1 MTAHVVQVAPVGERV
16 HGHVV
21 RFTVEDGADAR
32 EGVVQADGRAG
43 PACEVAGGLEG
54 LTLGIKAIGA
64 GSGIDKRS

>member
-32 EGVVQADGRAG
+32 EGSCKLTVAPGQPVKWRAVSKG
-43 PACEVAGGLEG
+43 DTRDQSDRGGLG
-54 LTLGIKAIGA
+54 H
-64 GSGIDKRS
+64 R